1 MTDAVDEWE
10 TKNQSRRYPLDELGD
25 VEPFDLLS
33 DMTLA
38 VPTGQSE
45 DDVYVSKLIVRAGK
59 CAITLKRADGKVVAS
74 AYGAS
79 DDTVDFTSDLGYAGA
94 VSFGVIGASDNLSMA
109 FTPTTGKLAAGVAY
123 QVPGDFYISSL
134 TDGAGKLLG
143 DVVIKGNGDFV
154 VEVGTVEYMSE
165 QRSSIIL
172 RPSDKLNDR
181 ILSVC
186 QLPPEEVFA
195 RLFGKQGLLTIN
207 GVKADDAGNINMTLT
222 GLGSTVGGKHY
233 VNLTVE
239 RGDMCGIDPIL
250 SKVIYPED
258 VDCSSG

>member
-1 MTDAVDEWE
+1 MTDGEWE
-10 TKNQSRRYPLDELGD
+10 TKNQARRYPLDELGD

-38 VPTGQSE
+38 VPPGQSV
-45 DDVYVSKLIVRAGK
+45 DDVYVSKLIAKNGK
-59 CAITLKRADGKVVAS
+59 CAITLKRADGNIVAT

-79 DDTVDFTSDLGYAGA
+79 DDTVDFSSALGYAGA
-94 VSFGVIGASDNLSMA
+94 VSFGTIGASDNYSIS
-109 FTPTTGKLAAGVAY
+109 FTSATGKLALGVAY
-123 QVPGDFYISSL
+123 QVPAEFYISGV
-134 TDGAGKLLG
+134 TDGLTQLLG
-143 DVVIKGNGDFV
+143 DVSIKGSGDFV
-154 VEVGTVEYMSE
+154 VEVGTVEYLSE

-172 RPSDKLNDR
+172 RPSEKLNDR
-181 ILSVC
+181 ILTAC

-195 RLFGKQGLLTIN
+195 KLFGTKGLLSIN
-207 GVKADDAGNINMTLT
+207 GVTADENGNINLVLS

-239 RGDMCGIDPIL
+239 RAGMCGIDPIL

-258 VDCSSG
+258 ADCSSG